1 MTGIPLKVNFVG
13 LKELR
18 ASLNSLEPKL
28 QRKVLRRVL
37 RKQSKAV
44 LVAIKAI
51 MPKSDDEG
59 VHLVDALKVRAGK
72 SRRGY
77 MSDGLVFPE
86 RTVIDISDDDP
97 YYWPFAL
104 EYGHAAP
111 GRGSFSNVSDIGK
124 KGRSKGKVLKRRRG
138 KAPKDVAPR
147 PYIRRAWDHR
157 EALAGAQIEQD
168 TFRELEKMWT
178 SKK

>member
-1 MTGIPLKVNFVG
+1 MGAPVTVRFSG

-18 ASLNSLEPKL
+18 ASLNSLEPKM
-28 QRKVLRRVL
+28 QRKILRRVL
-37 RKQSKAV
+37 RKQSKAI
-44 LVAIKAI
+44 LVAIKAS
-51 MPKSDDEG
+51 MPKSDSEG

-86 RTVIDISDDDP
+86 RSVIDIDENDP

-104 EYGHAAP
+104 EYGHATP

-124 KGRSKGKVLKRRRG
+124 KGRSKGKVLRRRRG

-147 PYIRRAWDHR
+147 PYVRQAWDHR

-168 TFRELEKMWT
+168 TFRELEKMWA